1 MTKVWPPVHELAL
14 ARLRSTV
21 PEPPSAIA
29 DPPIVTEPEEV
40 RPMVEF
46 ASIALVIELAGRETE
61 EVAVR
66 EPTESAPI
74 EEEARYAWTP

>member
-1 MTKVWPPVHELAL
+1 MLDPNERVMD
-14 ARLRSTV
+14 
-21 PEPPSAIA
+21 PPSATEPPPESP
-29 DPPIVTEPEEV
+29 DPAVTVTE
-40 RPMVEF
+40 EF
-46 ASIALVIELAGRETE
+46 CNIVFVIELAGRETE